1 MSLARSLCHMMNDGP
16 VGASV
21 LLCGQISHA
30 PFSIAPFTT
39 VSHSCFHLPSLSF
52 SCCPVIP
59 TPTMHA
65 DHRIAQVGADPN
77 ATESEATQKYDT
89 ITLATEDMIAFA
101 KDFIDLES
109 THPADQ
115 IKKRWVLHH
124 FLATYLSVQYVKQA
138 HELLDD
144 ITTVYGCE
152 PSHRY
157 YDPFTNYFA
166 VRGKYVLSSQEDC
179 KASYSTTFPFPSS
192 LTPICFVAGRIDR
205 FNDIIQRMINKGN
218 E

>member
-1 MSLARSLCHMMNDGP
+1 MLSL
-16 VGASV
+16 
-21 LLCGQISHA
+21 LL
-30 PFSIAPFTT
+30 
-39 VSHSCFHLPSLSF
+39 LPSH
-52 SCCPVIP
+52 P
-59 TPTMHA
+59 TITMHA

-77 ATESEATQKYDT
+77 ATESEATPKYDS

-115 IKKRWVLHH
+115 IKKQWVVHH
-124 FLATYLSVQYVKQA
+124 LLTTYMSVQYVRQA
-138 HELLDD
+138 HELLDN

-166 VRGKYVLSSQEDC
+166 VRGKYVLSSLL
-179 KASYSTTFPFPSS
+179 SRG
-192 LTPICFVAGRIDR
+192 L
-205 FNDIIQRMINKGN
+205 
-218 E
+218 

>member
-1 MSLARSLCHMMNDGP
+1 
-16 VGASV
+16 
-21 LLCGQISHA
+21 
-30 PFSIAPFTT
+30 
-39 VSHSCFHLPSLSF
+39 
-52 SCCPVIP
+52 
-59 TPTMHA
+59 MHA

-77 ATESEATQKYDT
+77 ATESEATPKYDS
-89 ITLATEDMIAFA
+89 ITLATEDMVAFT

-115 IKKRWVLHH
+115 RKKQWVLHH
-124 FLATYLSVQYVKQA
+124 FLTTYLSVQYVKQA

-179 KASYSTTFPFPSS
+179 RVPYSTTLSFASS
-192 LTPICFVAGRIDR
+192 LTPSYPFLSCL
-205 FNDIIQRMINKGN
+205 IISFSLPYLFRCR
-218 E
+218 ED

>member
-1 MSLARSLCHMMNDGP
+1 M
-16 VGASV
+16 
-21 LLCGQISHA
+21 
-30 PFSIAPFTT
+30 
-39 VSHSCFHLPSLSF
+39 
-52 SCCPVIP
+52 
-59 TPTMHA
+59 
-65 DHRIAQVGADPN
+65 GADPN

-89 ITLATEDMIAFA
+89 ITLATEDMLAFA

-115 IKKRWVLHH
+115 IKKQWVLHH

-166 VRGKYVLSSQEDC
+166 VRGKYVRG
-179 KASYSTTFPFPSS
+179 ASYSTILSFPSS
-192 LTPICFVAGRIDR
+192 LTPIYFVAGRIDR